1 MCLLKD
7 YHSKFTSKALESSQ
21 LLQNN
26 IYSSIPTVVFLVSS
40 FIFLYQHLHRN
51 TTLHT
56 RWKTRI
62 IRDLKFHWIYFNA
75 SRLWYIF
82 ISCCKRL
89 ISVAEDYI
97 DLNLADAER
106 YFNRVLTQ
114 GAALTIVTTLS
125 VIPVILIYVNYMS
138 KYDMPNFLMWVMED
152 PYLRHEIG
160 ISGHCLERPLRIDPK
175 KLKNYPYRSRR
186 STSFDTNPWV
196 SQRPPIICRNC
207 KSMIEHNVVNSIDEM
222 H

>member
-138 KYDMPNFLMWVMED
+138 KYDMPNFLMCFK
-152 PYLRHEIG
+152 G
-160 ISGHCLERPLRIDPK
+160 NGRPLSSSRNRH
-175 KLKNYPYRSRR
+175 LRSL
-186 STSFDTNPWV
+186 SGTSITN
-196 SQRPPIICRNC
+196 RPE
-207 KSMIEHNVVNSIDEM
+207 KIEELPVPLQKVD
-222 H
+222 